1 VVRTTYFNNMVFPL
15 VCPSPNRP
23 TDHTAIGRR
32 RLSNALDN
40 MAGWNAVTLLYFIV
54 HVCFSS
60 VVVVSVVAV
69 SASTTTWRLLPRRSF
84 LLSTATATTTKHYH
98 YYPRRKF
105 SLPHH
110 IWRKECTGQFQY
122 YNYTAARCR
131 RMLLDLRCGSDT
143 HKEEEEEEAIINES
157 TIGDDG
163 TKNNKEAIIIAAV
176 NVATATTAVMNVAY
190 DENDD
195 GDASSSEQQEVANTI
210 HTVMIDEE
218 GKESYNNSNS
228 SMEDEEA
235 EDKANVTA
243 QQHQQLLLQQLQL
256 ATTNK
261 RTEAKILHDCGKLHD
276 AAVAYS
282 DAVVLLDEI
291 IRLTSLAASTFDDD
305 DDDAVVNNN
314 NTMAIV
320 DRATCKLHEAL
331 CLLKDGRP
339 NECLTA
345 CTNILVDQQGG
356 DNDSINMQYHSSSSS
371 SSSNTNNIL
380 LPAQI
385 RGRAYHRRAKAKLA
399 IYDINGALDDAHSG
413 AFLGD
418 KNAVQLYGKLMRQ
431 QQRSSSNDGDG
442 LSKDLSSSILHNLL
456 SSSGTGSSSSSSSIW
471 DNQLIRE
478 SLAEV
483 LMGEKED
490 KMDMNKSQQRRKKRN
505 THNGGSTS
513 CSSTNDSLVKS
524 IATSLMKHIE
534 DEDTQRTICNIIQST
549 NSQQVLQYASMAG
562 IPMKMETASKL
573 MSIANGITPKTIHNS
588 LSRIK
593 IGYSIIMTVR
603 QVFKLIDDNK
613 SIIIVIVLLFWLRN
627 AFVEPVIRLTK

>member
-1 VVRTTYFNNMVFPL
+1 MFLGGDGSR
-15 VCPSPNRP
+15 SP
-23 TDHTAIGRR
+23 AIGFPF
-32 RLSNALDN
+32 LS
-40 MAGWNAVTLLYFIV
+40 FI
-54 HVCFSS
+54 
-60 VVVVSVVAV
+60 
-69 SASTTTWRLLPRRSF
+69 
-84 LLSTATATTTKHYH
+84 LSK
-98 YYPRRKF
+98 
-105 SLPHH
+105 
-110 IWRKECTGQFQY
+110 
-122 YNYTAARCR
+122 
-131 RMLLDLRCGSDT
+131 
-143 HKEEEEEEAIINES
+143 IN
-157 TIGDDG
+157 
-163 TKNNKEAIIIAAV
+163 
-176 NVATATTAVMNVAY
+176 
-190 DENDD
+190 
-195 GDASSSEQQEVANTI
+195 
-210 HTVMIDEE
+210 
-218 GKESYNNSNS
+218 
-228 SMEDEEA
+228 
-235 EDKANVTA
+235 
-243 QQHQQLLLQQLQL
+243 LLQPI
-256 ATTNK
+256 NVPK
-261 RTEAKILHDCGKLHD
+261 PKILHDCGKLHD

-291 IRLTSLAASTFDDD
+291 ILLTSLAASTFDD

-339 NECLTA
+339 KECITA

-356 DNDSINMQYHSSSSS
+356 DNDSINMQYHGSSSSSS

-399 IYDINGALDDAHSG
+399 IYDINGALDDAHLG

-418 KNAVQLYGKLMRQ
+418 SAAVQLYGKLMRQ

-456 SSSGTGSSSSSSSIW
+456 SSSGTGSSSSNSIW
-471 DNQLIRE
+471 DNLLIRE
-478 SLAEV
+478 SMAEL

-505 THNGGSTS
+505 THNGRSTS

-534 DEDTQRTICNIIQST
+534 DEDTQRTICNIVQST

-603 QVFKLIDDNK
+603 QVFKLIDDYK

>member
-1 VVRTTYFNNMVFPL
+1 
-15 VCPSPNRP
+15 
-23 TDHTAIGRR
+23 
-32 RLSNALDN
+32 

-54 HVCFSS
+54 HVCFST
-60 VVVVSVVAV
+60 VVLSVVAV

-84 LLSTATATTTKHYH
+84 LLSTETATTTKHYH
-98 YYPRRKF
+98 YYPRQKF

-110 IWRKECTGQFQY
+110 IWSKECTGQFQY

-143 HKEEEEEEAIINES
+143 HEEEEEEEVIINES

-163 TKNNKEAIIIAAV
+163 IKNSKEAIIIAAV
-176 NVATATTAVMNVAY
+176 NVPSATTAVMNVAY
-190 DENDD
+190 DENENDD

-235 EDKANVTA
+235 EDKVNVTA
-243 QQHQQLLLQQLQL
+243 RQHQQLLLQQLQL

-291 IRLTSLAASTFDDD
+291 ILLTSLAASTFDDD

-339 NECLTA
+339 KECLTA

-356 DNDSINMQYHSSSSS
+356 DNDSINMQYHCRSSR
-371 SSSNTNNIL
+371 SSNTNNIL

-456 SSSGTGSSSSSSSIW
+456 SSSGTGSSSSSSSSIW

-478 SLAEV
+478 SMAE
-483 LMGEKED
+483 LPMGEKED

-505 THNGGSTS
+505 THYNGRSTS

-524 IATSLMKHIE
+524 ITTSLMKHIE
-534 DEDTQRTICNIIQST
+534 DEDKQRTICNIVQST

-573 MSIANGITPKTIHNS
+573 VLIANGITPKTIHNS

-603 QVFKLIDDNK
+603 QVFKLIDDYK

>member
-1 VVRTTYFNNMVFPL
+1 
-15 VCPSPNRP
+15 
-23 TDHTAIGRR
+23 
-32 RLSNALDN
+32 

-54 HVCFSS
+54 HLCFSS
-60 VVVVSVVAV
+60 VVVVSVVGV
-69 SASTTTWRLLPRRSF
+69 SASTTTWLLPRRSF

-98 YYPRRKF
+98 YYPRQKF

-131 RMLLDLRCGSDT
+131 RMMLLDLRCGSDT
-143 HKEEEEEEAIINES
+143 HEEEEEEEAIINES

-163 TKNNKEAIIIAAV
+163 IKNSKEAIIIAAV
-176 NVATATTAVMNVAY
+176 NVASATTAVMNVAY
-190 DENDD
+190 DENENDD

-235 EDKANVTA
+235 EDKVNVTA

-291 IRLTSLAASTFDDD
+291 ILLTSLAASTFDD

-339 NECLTA
+339 KECITA

-356 DNDSINMQYHSSSSS
+356 DNDSINMQYHGSSSSSS

-456 SSSGTGSSSSSSSIW
+456 SSSGTGSSRSNSIL

-478 SLAEV
+478 SMAEL

-490 KMDMNKSQQRRKKRN
+490 KMDMNKSQQRCKKRN
-505 THNGGSTS
+505 KHNGGSTS

-524 IATSLMKHIE
+524 IATSLMKLIE

-603 QVFKLIDDNK
+603 QVFKLIDDYK